1 MNPPAGPPGEHPPGP
16 PHRPP
21 PGAPCPRP
29 GCDGRVE
36 TTGFCSTRGHRVQP
50 LEPGGNGGGPGPG
63 PGGIPPVPESPPTAG
78 ARRRAETAQLFT
90 VGPAGDGLLD
100 LPVIA
105 TPSPEALVVTDPRVP
120 VGGKTCGH
128 EGCTAVVGR
137 SYAGQ
142 PALPIGFCDRCGHPY
157 DFTPRLAPGDLA
169 GGQYRVVGCVANG
182 GLGWVYLAHDMRLDG
197 NPVALKG
204 LINDRDPVALQRE
217 AEELRVLI
225 GSDHPDIVRVINF
238 VSHKDTTS
246 GNGNGNGKGAGS
258 HTRYIVMEFVRGMH
272 LSQVR
277 DRITR
282 GEGPFGEDRVFEYVL
297 SYGCRILDALESLHR
312 KNLVYCDLKPN
323 NVMHYADR
331 IKLIDLG
338 AVRDLNDRTGY
349 VLGAR
354 GFTAP
359 EVVRRGV
366 EGLSVRS
373 DLFSLGVT
381 LRTLSEGCRKQPPG
395 LGAESYARVL
405 ARATADDPL
414 ERFGSAREM
423 AEQLRGVLREIRSL
437 RTRTETPEPSTLF
450 AATATLLDASL
461 GRVPPLE
468 RWLAGER
475 RPLLDPGLPE
485 PGRVPHHL
493 PVPYPDPADPAAALL
508 AQPTTSGPRRLIQQ
522 LYASGRETIEI
533 CFRQLRAHLE
543 LGELDAAHERLTTAR
558 ALLDRPVPY
567 ELAGGP
573 ARYDWRVSW
582 HEGLLSLARGET
594 PEARAWFE
602 LVYAALPGEYA
613 PKLALGYCAEKAGA
627 PADAERYYDAVWQ
640 RSRTQGSAVF
650 GLARLRL
657 AAGDRTGAVGL
668 LGSLPEVSRHYDAA
682 QIACVRI
689 LAGRLEAD
697 DGPRLPERYDLAA
710 AFGRLPR
717 LYLDEGHE
725 AGPAR
730 DRLEAEALEVALERV
745 AIRTGAAAPA
755 GGRPDGSPNGSP
767 SRGPDGSSDGRP
779 DGEEFTLRT
788 RLEAKLRR
796 LARQAPTPG
805 GLAALVDL
813 ANSVR
818 PKTRF

>member
-1 MNPPAGPPGEHPPGP
+1 MNVPADPPGARPPGP
-16 PHRPP
+16 RAAAPAPP
-21 PGAPCPRP
+21 AVGAPCPRR

-36 TTGFCSTRGHRVQP
+36 STGFCSTRGHGVRSA
-50 LEPGGNGGGPGPG
+50 EPGGV
-63 PGGIPPVPESPPTAG
+63 PPVPDSPSTAG
-78 ARRRAETAQLFT
+78 TLRRAETDQLFT

-105 TPSPEALVVTDPRVP
+105 TPSPQALVVKDPGLP
-120 VGGKTCGH
+120 LGGKTCGH

-137 SYAGQ
+137 SYKGQ
-142 PALPIGFCDRCGHPY
+142 PALPVGYCERCGHPY
-157 DFTPRLAPGDLA
+157 DFTPRLAPGDLV

-182 GLGWVYLAHDMRLDG
+182 GLGWVYLAHDIRLDG

-204 LINDRDPVALQRE
+204 LINDRDPVSLQRE
-217 AEELRVLI
+217 KEELRVLI
-225 GSDHPDIVRVINF
+225 SSDHPDIVRVINF
-238 VSHKDTTS
+238 VSHKDTTGQS
-246 GNGNGNGKGAGS
+246 GDGPGGDGS

-272 LSQVR
+272 LSQVH

-323 NVMHYADR
+323 NVMHYTDR

-338 AVRDLNDRTGY
+338 AVRDLDDRTGH

-359 EVVRRGV
+359 EVVRMGV
-366 EGLSVRS
+366 DGLSVRS
-373 DLFSLGVT
+373 DLFALGVT

-395 LGAESYARVL
+395 LGADSYARVL
-405 ARATADDPL
+405 ARATAADPR

-423 AEQLRGVLREIRSL
+423 AEQLRGVLRETRSL

-450 AATATLLDASL
+450 AATATLLDSSL

-468 RWLAGER
+468 RWLAGEP
-475 RPLLDPGLPE
+475 RPLLGPGLPE
-485 PGRVPHHL
+485 PDRVPHHL

-522 LYASGRETIEI
+522 LYASGRETAEI

-543 LGELDAAHERLTTAR
+543 LGELDAARERLTTAR
-558 ALLDRPVPY
+558 ALLGD
-567 ELAGGP
+567 LAP
-573 ARYDWRVSW
+573 YDWRLCW
-582 HEGLLSLARGET
+582 HQGLLFLARRDTGAAQGE
-594 PEARAWFE
+594 FE
-602 LVYAALPGEYA
+602 RVYHALPGEYA

-640 RSRTQGSAVF
+640 RSRSTQGSAVF

-657 AAGDRTGAVGL
+657 AAGDRTGAVAL

-682 QIACVRI
+682 RIACVRI
-689 LAGRLEAD
+689 LAGRLEHGG
-697 DGPRLPERYDLAA
+697 GPLLPDRSDLAA
-710 AFGRLPR
+710 AFGRLPL
-717 LYLDEGHE
+717 LYLDEGHH

-730 DRLEAEALEVALERV
+730 DRLEAETLEVALERV
-745 AIRTGAAAPA
+745 AMRTGAAA
-755 GGRPDGSPNGSP
+755 RTGS
-767 SRGPDGSSDGRP
+767 RLFLGPDDSTD
-779 DGEEFTLRT
+779 DEEFTLRT

-796 LARQAPTPG
+796 LARQAPTPA
-805 GLAALVDL
+805 GLAGLVDL

>member
-1 MNPPAGPPGEHPPGP
+1 
-16 PHRPP
+16 
-21 PGAPCPRP
+21 
-29 GCDGRVE
+29 GRVE
-36 TTGFCSTRGHRVQP
+36 STGFCSTRGHRVEAASP
-50 LEPGGNGGGPGPG
+50 RGV
-63 PGGIPPVPESPPTAG
+63 PPVPESPPTAG
-78 ARRRAETAQLFT
+78 ARRRAETDQLFT

-100 LPVIA
+100 LPVVS
-105 TPSPEALVVTDPRVP
+105 TPSPEALVVTDPRAP
-120 VGGKTCGH
+120 LGGKTCGH

-142 PALPIGFCDRCGHPY
+142 PALPVGFCDRCGHPY
-157 DFTPRLAPGDLA
+157 DFTPRLAPGDLV

-182 GLGWVYLAHDMRLDG
+182 GLGWVYLAHDMRLDRR
-197 NPVALKG
+197 PVALKG
-204 LINDRDPVALQRE
+204 LINARDPVALQRE

-238 VSHKDTTS
+238 VSHKDSASEDGAAATDTAGRGGS
-246 GNGNGNGKGAGS
+246 GGSGTGTATGADDPGDNPGDNSIGGS

-331 IKLIDLG
+331 VKLIDLG

-359 EVVRRGV
+359 EVVRAGV

-373 DLFSLGVT
+373 DLFSLAVT
-381 LRTLSEGCRKQPPG
+381 LRTLSEGCLLRPPG
-395 LGAESYARVL
+395 LGAESYERVL
-405 ARATADDPL
+405 ARAGADDPR
-414 ERFGSAREM
+414 ERFASAREM

-468 RWLAGER
+468 RWLTAER

-485 PGRVPHHL
+485 PDRVPHHL
-493 PVPYPDPADPAAALL
+493 PEPYCDPADPAATLL

-522 LYASGRETIEI
+522 LYASGLETVEI

-543 LGELDAAHERLTTAR
+543 LGELDAARERLTTAR
-558 ALLDRPVPY
+558 ALLGD
-567 ELAGGP
+567 LAP
-573 ARYDWRVSW
+573 YDWRLCW
-582 HEGLLSLARGET
+582 HQGLLFLARRETEAAQGE
-594 PEARAWFE
+594 FE
-602 LVYAALPGEYA
+602 RVYHALPGEYA
-613 PKLALGYCAEKAGA
+613 PKLALGYCAEKAGS
-627 PADAERYYDAVWQ
+627 PAAAERYYDAVWQ

-650 GLARLRL
+650 GLARLKL
-657 AAGDRTGAVGL
+657 AGGDRTGAVAL
-668 LGSLPEVSRHYDAA
+668 LSSLPEVSRHYDAA
-682 QIACVRI
+682 RIACVRI
-689 LAGRLEAD
+689 LAGRLEALRPGD
-697 DGPRLPERYDLAA
+697 DKPLLPDRSDITA

-717 LYLDEGHE
+717 LYLDEGHH

-730 DRLEAEALEVALERV
+730 DRLEAETLEVALERV
-745 AIRTGAAAPA
+745 TKGTEAATA
-755 GGRPDGSPNGSP
+755 G
-767 SRGPDGSSDGRP
+767 SRLFLGPEDSAE
-779 DGEEFTLRT
+779 GEEFTLRT

-805 GLAALVDL
+805 GLAVLVDL

>member
-1 MNPPAGPPGEHPPGP
+1 MNAPATPPGKRPPGP
-16 PHRPP
+16 RPAP
-21 PGAPCPRP
+21 LPVGAPCPRP

-36 TTGFCSTRGHRVQP
+36 STGFCSTRGHAVRCAAP
-50 LEPGGNGGGPGPG
+50 GGPGG
-63 PGGIPPVPESPPTAG
+63 VPPVPESPPTAG

-100 LPVIA
+100 LPVIS

-120 VGGKTCGH
+120 AGGKTCGH

-142 PALPIGFCDRCGHPY
+142 AALPVGFCDRCGHPY
-157 DFTPRLAPGDLA
+157 DFTPRLAPGDLV

-217 AEELRVLI
+217 KEELRVLI

-238 VSHKDTTS
+238 VSHKDSTGPGGDGQDKDS
-246 GNGNGNGKGAGS
+246 QDGDGPGGDSS

-338 AVRDLNDRTGY
+338 AVRDLDDRTGH

-359 EVVRRGV
+359 EVVRMGV

-373 DLFSLGVT
+373 DLFTLGAT
-381 LRTLSEGCRKQPPG
+381 LRTLSEGCGKQPPG

-405 ARATADDPL
+405 ARATAADPRQ
-414 ERFGSAREM
+414 RFGSAREM

-468 RWLAGER
+468 RWLTGEV

-522 LYASGRETIEI
+522 LYASGRETVEI

-543 LGELDAAHERLTTAR
+543 LGELDAARERLTTAR
-558 ALLDRPVPY
+558 ALLGG
-567 ELAGGP
+567 LAP
-573 ARYDWRVSW
+573 YDWRLCW
-582 HEGLLSLARGET
+582 HQGLLCLARRDTEAAQGE
-594 PEARAWFE
+594 FE
-602 LVYAALPGEYA
+602 RVYHALPGEYA

-640 RSRTQGSAVF
+640 RSRSTQGSAVF

-657 AAGDRTGAVGL
+657 AAGDRTGAVAL

-682 QIACVRI
+682 RIACVRV
-689 LAGRLEAD
+689 LAGRLEGG
-697 DGPRLPERYDLAA
+697 DGPLLPDRSDLAA

-717 LYLDEGHE
+717 LYLDEGHH

-730 DRLEAEALEVALERV
+730 DRLEAEILEVALERV
-745 AIRTGAAAPA
+745 AVRAGAARTGSRPPA
-755 GGRPDGSPNGSP
+755 GPGDST
-767 SRGPDGSSDGRP
+767 DD
-779 DGEEFTLRT
+779 EEFTLRT

-796 LARQAPTPG
+796 LARQAPAPA

>member
-1 MNPPAGPPGEHPPGP
+1 MNAPAHPPGEGPPGPAAGAAA
-16 PHRPP
+16 PP
-21 PGAPCPRP
+21 PPVGAPCPRP

-36 TTGFCSTRGHRVQP
+36 STGFCSTRGHRV
-50 LEPGGNGGGPGPG
+50 EPASPRGV
-63 PGGIPPVPESPPTAG
+63 PPVPESPPTAG
-78 ARRRAETAQLFT
+78 ARRRAETDQLFT

-100 LPVIA
+100 LPVVS

-120 VGGKTCGH
+120 LGGKTCGH
-128 EGCTAVVGR
+128 AGCTAVVGR

-142 PALPIGFCDRCGHPY
+142 PALPVGFCDRCGHPY
-157 DFTPRLAPGDLA
+157 DFTPRLAPGDLV

-197 NPVALKG
+197 RPVALKG

-238 VSHKDTTS
+238 VSHKDSTS
-246 GNGNGNGKGAGS
+246 VSHKDSTSRSGAAGDAEDSTGTDGS

-331 IKLIDLG
+331 VKLIDLG

-359 EVVRRGV
+359 EVVRAGV

-381 LRTLSEGCRKQPPG
+381 LRTLSEGCRLRPPG
-395 LGAESYARVL
+395 LGAESYERVL
-405 ARATADDPL
+405 ARAGAADPR
-414 ERFGSAREM
+414 ERFASALEM

-468 RWLAGER
+468 RWLTAGR

-485 PGRVPHHL
+485 PDRVPHHL

-522 LYASGRETIEI
+522 LYASGRETAEI

-543 LGELDAAHERLTTAR
+543 LGELDAARERLTSAR
-558 ALLDRPVPY
+558 ALLGD
-567 ELAGGP
+567 LAP
-573 ARYDWRVSW
+573 YDWRLSW
-582 HEGLLSLARGET
+582 HEGLLFLARRDTEAAQGE
-594 PEARAWFE
+594 FE
-602 LVYAALPGEYA
+602 RVYHALPGEYA

-640 RSRTQGSAVF
+640 RSKSTQGSAVF

-657 AAGDRTGAVGL
+657 AAGDRTGAVAL

-682 QIACVRI
+682 RIACVRI

-697 DGPRLPERYDLAA
+697 GGPRLPDRSDLTA

-717 LYLDEGHE
+717 LYLDEGHH

-730 DRLEAEALEVALERV
+730 DRLEAETLEVALERV
-745 AIRTGAAAPA
+745 TMRAGAAAA
-755 GGRPDGSPNGSP
+755 G
-767 SRGPDGSSDGRP
+767 SRLFLGPDDSADGA
-779 DGEEFTLRT
+779 DDEEFTLRT

-805 GLAALVDL
+805 GLAALVDQ